1 MNVEEEIS
9 KLQERFK
16 INFFQIEKAMI
27 EFDKRIETIESKNKE
42 ISDALV
48 KLDDKIDK
56 LTDTQKPDN
65 SKIDEYEG
73 EIIKLGNDF
82 ESKYQ
87 IINNKINE
95 LTKKIDGKLDVNLQ
109 EELSKLKEKQKSLE
123 SEIRNIVE
131 KKFLEYGERI
141 NKIIDGA
148 SLEKIKNIG
157 KVVPVIE
164 KNIEEFNKKFEQWNI
179 LIKKLEYEKSIYFE
193 LREVVINTV
202 DRLKKYEEE
211 FTKNLE
217 EFGIIR
223 RRLENTERQYSELS
237 TKMEDEIDR
246 LNKEGVK
253 LEETLKENIK
263 NLEEKLEKDIKEK
276 IVEQDKVLSEYSS
289 KIIELMNKISNME
302 KTAIPKE
309 IDNKLNELL
318 VSLSNKI
325 RNFVTTKDFENVK
338 LELKNKLEE
347 IRKPELGPL
356 EDRIYNIEED
366 IEELKKLVNGVSK
379 RLPVVVE

>member
-123 SEIRNIVE
+123 SEIRNIV
-131 KKFLEYGERI
+131 
-141 NKIIDGA
+141 
-148 SLEKIKNIG
+148 
-157 KVVPVIE
+157 
-164 KNIEEFNKKFEQWNI
+164 
-179 LIKKLEYEKSIYFE
+179 
-193 LREVVINTV
+193 
-202 DRLKKYEEE
+202 
-211 FTKNLE
+211 
-217 EFGIIR
+217 
-223 RRLENTERQYSELS
+223 
-237 TKMEDEIDR
+237 
-246 LNKEGVK
+246 
-253 LEETLKENIK
+253 
-263 NLEEKLEKDIKEK
+263 
-276 IVEQDKVLSEYSS
+276 
-289 KIIELMNKISNME
+289 
-302 KTAIPKE
+302 
-309 IDNKLNELL
+309 
-318 VSLSNKI
+318 
-325 RNFVTTKDFENVK
+325 
-338 LELKNKLEE
+338 
-347 IRKPELGPL
+347 
-356 EDRIYNIEED
+356 
-366 IEELKKLVNGVSK
+366 
-379 RLPVVVE
+379 